1 MMKKLELSEE
11 YRLWLLLNRTRSSI
25 FKLRHKKVG
34 QYLPPNQAAALITV
48 WQLDGRATL
57 LEVSR
62 QLYLEPNSVSELV
75 DRMEKKGLISK
86 RKDPDKRNVVRLTIT
101 EAGQRLCEKV
111 IGEELIQDLISSL
124 NEKEQK
130 QLWSLLRK
138 VYQASLK
145 ELGAEDD
152 ILLLP

>member
-1 MMKKLELSEE
+1 MAVFGVIRVFRRYVGGPVS
-11 YRLWLLLNRTRSSI
+11 YRIRVQHFLYL
-25 FKLRHKKVG
+25 FKVLIVVIIEVAPVLVDVG
-34 QYLPPNQAAALITV
+34 Y
-48 WQLDGRATL
+48 R
-57 LEVSR
+57 
-62 QLYLEPNSVSELV
+62 LYLEPNSVSELV

-86 RKDPDKRNVVRLTIT
+86 RKDPDKKNVVRLTIT

-111 IGEELIQDLISSL
+111 MGEELIQDLISSL
-124 NEKEQK
+124 NEEEQK

-138 VYQASLK
+138 VYRASLK